1 MLVPLSA
8 LPYMAGES
16 GWTSKEAVESG
27 EKGEFG
33 EVESENVFDE
43 GEDEESEEES
53 KRMKEGFEREN
64 WREFFFFFNRERSGG
79 CNGEEEG

>member
-1 MLVPLSA
+1 MLVLLSA

-16 GWTSKEAVESG
+16 GWTSKEAVENG

-53 KRMKEGFEREN
+53 KRMKKRFD
-64 WREFFFFFNRERSGG
+64 WICLLFKIS
-79 CNGEEEG
+79 

>member
-8 LPYMAGES
+8 LPYMGGES

-43 GEDEESEEES
+43 ESEEES
-53 KRMKEGFEREN
+53 KRMKKRFQRELERI
-64 WREFFFFFNRERSGG
+64 FFF
-79 CNGEEEG
+79 